1 MTRVLLQCPQTSR
14 NSVSSLSKAAKPHLE
29 PRLTHRRGLSP
40 LPARSHLIAVP
51 AGGWRR
57 FGGPPPASCGGR
69 WDQIGDRT
77 RRPNSI
83 VPRYGCLRS
92 RPNNSVSRSPRT
104 PLRRLSRPP
113 RLPSRVERHLPHLAH
128 PVLRSPGDNQR
139 LVDPRLQL

>member
-51 AGGWRR
+51 ASW
-57 FGGPPPASCGGR
+57 GGR